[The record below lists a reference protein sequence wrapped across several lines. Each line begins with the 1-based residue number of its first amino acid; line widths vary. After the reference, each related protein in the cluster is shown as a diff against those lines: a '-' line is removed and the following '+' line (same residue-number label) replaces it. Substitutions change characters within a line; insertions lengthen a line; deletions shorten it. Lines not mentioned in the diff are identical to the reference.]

1 MTSQFS
7 FNPYSADFS
16 RDPYSVY
23 AHMRAACPIY
33 YHEDWKSWI
42 LSAYGDIK
50 ALIGDE
56 RLGRTMDHV
65 LNEEEICEYRRQQNW
80 DAAPNHSKYV
90 KISILDSEA
99 ELHDR
104 LRRAVFKIFTVS
116 RVKELRGFVQNL
128 VDRQLDYVEQSKQFD
143 FIEDFVAPIPGYVIG
158 EMLGVPEQNRA
169 QLRIWSEDIVQFF
182 EPERTDAHRDL
193 AEQAT
198 LEFVAFLQELV
209 EQRKRKPEKDLLSEM
224 LMWRDTDGKGLSH
237 EEFMSTAMTILMA
250 GHGSTIDA
258 SGNGMLALLQHPEQM
273 TMLKSDPSLIDTA
286 VQEMFRYDPPLPL
299 FFRFALC
306 DMEYKGIE
314 LKKGTK
320 LGFLYASA
328 NRDEAQFEQ
337 ADKFDIKRM
346 PNRHLAFGGGIHHC
360 LGNHLA
366 RQNMDIMFN
375 TLLRRMPRIKLAVDD
390 DKLEHRPGI
399 QSRGLKTL
407 PVTF

>member
-1 MTSQFS
+1 MASQFS

-16 RDPYSVY
+16 RDPYAIY
-23 AHMRAACPIY
+23 ARMRSECPIY
-33 YHEDWKSWI
+33 YHKDWDSWI
-42 LSAYGDIK
+42 LSTYEDIK

-65 LNEEEICEYRRQQNW
+65 LSEEEILEYRREQNW

-104 LRRAVFKIFTVS
+104 LRKAVFKIFTVS
-116 RVKELRGFVQNL
+116 RVRELRDFVQDL
-128 VDRQLDYVEQSKQFD
+128 VDSRIEELGKTRQFD
-143 FIEDFVAPIPGYVIG
+143 FVEDFVAPIPGFVIG
-158 EMLGVPEQNRA
+158 EMLGVPAEERA

-198 LEFVAFLQELV
+198 LEFVAFLQDLS
-209 EQRKRKPEKDLLSEM
+209 EQRKRQPKRDLLSEM
-224 LMWRDTDGKGLSH
+224 LLWRDEQGQGLSH

-273 TMLKSDPSLIDTA
+273 AMLKSDTTLMDTA

-299 FFRFALC
+299 FFRFTLC

-314 LKKGTK
+314 LKKGSK

-328 NRDEAQFEQ
+328 NRDEAAFKN
-337 ADKFDIKRM
+337 ADKFDIKRT

-366 RQNMDIMFN
+366 RQNMEIMFN
-375 TLLRRMPRIKLAVDD
+375 TVLRKMPGLELAVGEHE
-390 DKLEHRPGI
+390 LEHRPGI
-399 QSRGLKTL
+399 QSRGLVSL
-407 PVTF
+407 PLKY